1 MMLRLGYMGIPFSNS
16 EEAALRFV
24 DKCDLEDVKMIP
36 LMCSKN
42 VVEALEHKEIDLGVV
57 AVKNA
62 IAGAVV
68 ETEMA
73 MKGKDIIETVENVD
87 VPIHH
92 YLYIKRPGCEIRVIA
107 SHVQALL
114 QCKNNLEKLY
124 PGTKKMEV
132 ADTAYAAE
140 MLAAGSLSDEVAV
153 ICRKEAGDHYEL
165 TILKENIED
174 DERNMTT
181 FALMRLKNQGRPNGL
196 S

>member
-1 MMLRLGYMGIPFSNS
+1 MGIPFSNS

-24 DKCDLEDVKMIP
+24 EKCNLGEVVMVP
-36 LMCSKN
+36 LMCSEN

-62 IAGAVV
+62 IAGTVI
-68 ETEMA
+68 ETEIA
-73 MKGKDIIETVENVD
+73 LNKRDTIETVEDVN

-92 YLYIKRPGCEIRVIA
+92 YLYIKHPDCKICAIA

-114 QCKNNLEKLY
+114 QCKNNLVKLCPETEKI
-124 PGTKKMEV
+124 EV

-153 ICRKEAGDHYEL
+153 VCRKEAGDHYGL
-165 TILKENIED
+165 TLLKENIED
-174 DERNMTT
+174 DERNMTA
-181 FALMRLKNQGRPNGL
+181 FSLIRLKN
-196 S
+196 